1 MTTATIEMP
10 TAAPS
15 VPVVSNIGREE
26 FYNSF
31 VTRGRSVII
40 KNATSEWPAL
50 KHWDA
55 AYFGKIGGDLKCAVK
70 NGNVAKG
77 QTSLISLRD
86 YGNVVMKY
94 ESEKDPTAP
103 RPPYLHDVPIFHLI
117 PQLNED
123 ISPFPLHY
131 LPKWYWDKAYQ
142 YIQFFMSANGSVT
155 PLHFDTLYTHNL
167 FFQVVGRKR
176 FIIISADQV
185 SKCYPYNWR
194 WAAVDAQNPDFEKY
208 PLFRDVSIQFA
219 DLGPGDILYLPTGTL
234 HQVHSLSFSISF
246 NIDWHTQN
254 SVVKGLL
261 SVFKG
266 APLDNFYYNALI
278 AAGIIGR
285 VPSNYIFKYY
295 KSYLNYVS

>member
-10 TAAPS
+10 AMAPS

-26 FYNSF
+26 FYDSF
-31 VTRGRSVII
+31 VTPRRTVII
-40 KNATSEWPAL
+40 KDAVSDWRAL
-50 KHWDA
+50 NCWDA
-55 AYFGKIGGDLKCAVK
+55 AYFAKVGGDLKCTVK

-77 QTSLISLRD
+77 QTSLISLKD
-86 YGNVVMKY
+86 YGNMVMEY
-94 ESEKDPTAP
+94 ERKHDPTAP

-123 ISPFPLHY
+123 ICPFPLKY
-131 LPKWYWDKAYQ
+131 LPKWYWDKAHQ

-176 FIIISADQV
+176 FIIIPADQV

-194 WAAVDAQNPDFEKY
+194 WAAVDAQNPDLQRY
-208 PLFRDVSIQFA
+208 PLFRHVDIQHA

-246 NIDWHTQN
+246 NIDWHTQR

-266 APLDNFYYNALI
+266 APLDNLYYNALI

-285 VPSNYIFKYY
+285 IPSSYIFKHY